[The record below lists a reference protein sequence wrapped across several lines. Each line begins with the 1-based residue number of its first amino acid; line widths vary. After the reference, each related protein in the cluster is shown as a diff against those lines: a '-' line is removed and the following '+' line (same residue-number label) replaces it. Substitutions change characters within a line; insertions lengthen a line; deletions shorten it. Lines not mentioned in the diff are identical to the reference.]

1 MKTKKEKRRIKKRD
15 LIKYPSLN
23 PRMNAKTRHDL
34 LDADY
39 LHKLSED
46 ELEWYAR
53 FTAEWVS
60 GAFEKDKK
68 TDDYTENNLHSNI
81 DQKRELWRANNAR
94 NRCTFTINK
103 ATNHLVSYEDFV
115 DKIEEIQSETADN
128 SFDDLMQKYLDNEEP
143 IKKVSSVKKK
153 SKRNQS

>member
-1 MKTKKEKRRIKKRD
+1 
-15 LIKYPSLN
+15 
-23 PRMNAKTRHDL
+23 MNAKTRHDL

-39 LHKLSED
+39 LHNLTQD

-68 TDDYTENNLHSNI
+68 TDDYSDNNLHESI
-81 DQKRELWRANNAR
+81 EQKRELWRANNAR

-103 ATNHLVSYEDFV
+103 ATNHLVSYEDFIE
-115 DKIEEIQSETADN
+115 KIEEIQSENTDE
-128 SFDDLMQKYLDNEEP
+128 SFDELMQRYLDGEEP
-143 IKKVSSVKKK
+143 SKVSTVAPKKL
-153 SKRNQS
+153 KRK

>member
-1 MKTKKEKRRIKKRD
+1 
-15 LIKYPSLN
+15 
-23 PRMNAKTRHDL
+23 MNAKTRHDL

-39 LHKLSED
+39 LHKLSQE

-60 GAFEKDKK
+60 GAFEKDKN
-68 TDDYTENNLHSNI
+68 TDDYSDNNLHETI
-81 DQKRELWRANNAR
+81 EQKRELWRANNAR

-115 DKIEEIQSETADN
+115 EKIEELQSENNDN
-128 SFDDLMQKYLDNEEP
+128 FFDELMQRYLDQEDPAKNIVMP
-143 IKKVSSVKKK
+143 KK
-153 SKRNQS
+153 SKRK

>member
-1 MKTKKEKRRIKKRD
+1 
-15 LIKYPSLN
+15 
-23 PRMNAKTRHDL
+23 MNAKTRHDL

-39 LHKLSED
+39 LHKLTPQ

-60 GAFEKDKK
+60 GAFEKSKDGDTYSEK
-68 TDDYTENNLHSNI
+68 NLHESI
-81 DQKRELWRANNAR
+81 EQRRELWRANNAR

-115 DKIEEIQSETADN
+115 DRIEEIQSNNTDN
-128 SFDDLMQKYLDNEEP
+128 SFDELMEKYLDDKDMQDVTVPE
-143 IKKVSSVKKK
+143 KKK
-153 SKRNQS
+153 LKRK

>member
-1 MKTKKEKRRIKKRD
+1 
-15 LIKYPSLN
+15 
-23 PRMNAKTRHDL
+23 MNAKTRHDL

-39 LHKLSED
+39 LHKLSQK

-60 GAFEKDKK
+60 GAFEKDKN
-68 TDDYTENNLHSNI
+68 TDDYSENNLHETI
-81 DQKRELWRANNAR
+81 EQKRELWRANNAR

-115 DKIEEIQSETADN
+115 EKIEEIQSENIDN
-128 SFDDLMQKYLDNEEP
+128 SFDELMQRYLDEEDQS
-143 IKKVSSVKKK
+143 KVTITPKK
-153 SKRNQS
+153 SKRK

>member
-1 MKTKKEKRRIKKRD
+1 
-15 LIKYPSLN
+15 
-23 PRMNAKTRHDL
+23 MNAKTRHDL

-39 LHKLSED
+39 LHKLSQQ

-68 TDDYTENNLHSNI
+68 TEDYSDKNLHESI

-94 NRCTFTINK
+94 NRCIFTINK

-115 DKIEEIQSETADN
+115 EKIEELQSENVDN
-128 SFDDLMQKYLDNEEP
+128 SFDELMQRYLDEEEP
-143 IKKVSSVKKK
+143 VKVPCKSIKK
-153 SKRNQS
+153 SKRKKT